1 LETLQDKSFAIQIY
15 FSLIKTYFCPM
26 ALFFYNIIIHIAGF
40 ALKLVALVNPKIKL
54 FVQGRKNVFNNL
66 KEFKPSKKILWMHCA
81 SLGEFEQGRPLL
93 EHPEVQ
99 KNYSVVLT
107 FFSPSGYE
115 VQQKYAYADLILY
128 LPLDT
133 KSNAKKFIGLLKPHQ
148 TIFIKYEIWPNY
160 LNELGKQNSNTLLVS
175 GIFRENQFLFKPLG
189 AFLRKAMQNITH
201 FFVQD
206 ITSKT
211 LLEKHNFNNISLA
224 GDTRFDRVYEILK
237 QDNHLDFITE
247 FVADKTVFVA
257 GSTWAEDE
265 KLLTDYANKHQ
276 NKALK
281 IIIAPHNINT
291 KAIFNLKNSFKQKT
305 LLFSEKE
312 GKNTADYD
320 ILIIDTVGLLS
331 KIYSYANFAYVGG
344 GFGKAGIHN
353 ILEPATFGIPIVIAP
368 VFDTFKEAVDLAN
381 KNALFIIHNQMEFD
395 QAVQSLS
402 NNKALAKEKGAMC
415 KQYIEA
421 NIGAT
426 EKVIEYLD

>member
-1 LETLQDKSFAIQIY
+1 
-15 FSLIKTYFCPM
+15 M
-26 ALFFYNIIIHIAGF
+26 ALFFYNSIMHIAGF
-40 ALKLVALVNPKIKL
+40 VLKLVALVNPKIKL
-54 FVQGRKNVFNNL
+54 FVQGRKMVFNDL
-66 KEFKPSKKILWMHCA
+66 KKFKPSKKILWMHCA

-93 EHPEVQ
+93 EHPEIQ
-99 KNYSVVLT
+99 KNYSIVLT

-115 VQQKYAYADLILY
+115 VQKKYAYADLVLY

-133 KSNAKKFIGLLKPHQ
+133 KSNAQKFIRLLKPNQ

-160 LNELGKQNSNTLLVS
+160 LTELAKQNSNTLLVS
-175 GIFRENQFLFKPLG
+175 GIFRKNQFLFKPLG
-189 AFLRKAMQNITH
+189 TFLRKAMQNINH

-206 ITSKT
+206 MASKT

-247 FVADKTVFVA
+247 FVANKTVFVA
-257 GSTWAEDE
+257 GSTWTEDE
-265 KLLTDYANKHQ
+265 KLLVDYANKYQ

-291 KAIFNLKNSFKQKT
+291 AAILKLKNSFKQKT

-312 GKNTADYD
+312 SKNLADYD
-320 ILIIDTVGLLS
+320 ILIVDTVGLLT
-331 KIYSYANFAYVGG
+331 KIYSYADFAYVGG

-381 KNALFIIHNQMEFD
+381 QNALFIIHNQAEFN
-395 QAVQSLS
+395 QTIQNLS
-402 NNKALAKEKGAMC
+402 SNKILATEKGAMC

-426 EKVIEYLD
+426 EKVIEYLE